1 MSPSRSKLPFF
12 TADGVLPAGD
22 YVLTLKELAESF
34 LVRGPDA
41 KQYPDWDAR
50 WREKLVTNLSV
61 MVLQLKQV
69 GVTDI
74 FVDGSFVEDKDHPN
88 DIDGYFLCERS
99 RITSGDLVREL
110 NLLDPN
116 KVWTWDWNR
125 RSTYRK
131 YPKPQLPMWHFYRV
145 ELFPHFGQLCGIK
158 DEFGHELEFPAA
170 FRKSRYSHRPRGIV
184 KIGDGP

>member
-1 MSPSRSKLPFF
+1 MSQSRSNLPFF

-41 KQYPDWDAR
+41 KLYPDWDAT

-61 MVLQLKQV
+61 MVLQLRRA
-69 GVTDI
+69 GVMDI

-99 RITSGDLVREL
+99 RITSGDLVQEL

-145 ELFPHFGQLCGIK
+145 ELFPHYGQLCGIK